1 MSRFLRKKILA
12 LLLLFTCSIGYLL
25 AQTISGKITDSKKET
40 LVGVAITIEGT
51 SKGVASDIDGNYK
64 ITELEAKKYVIII
77 SGLGFAKQKKT
88 VDLSIQKDQV
98 IDVELTDDALQL
110 DQLIVVGYGLEQK
123 RDVTGSISTIKA
135 KDINNTVQPS
145 FEQSMQGRAAGVQVT
160 AASGMAGSPV
170 KINIRGSN
178 SISAG
183 SQPLYVIDGIPITTG
198 DLSPGNLGSRTNA
211 LADINPADIESMEIL
226 KDAAAAA
233 IYGSRGANG
242 VVLITTK
249 KGKAGK
255 TKFDVGYS
263 YGVLSPTNV
272 LKYTT
277 AQELLDLRDKAN
289 IEINDS
295 AESKK
300 NQVGWWNNQPFTRA
314 QADSFVAATGGSDWI
329 NETLRRGTLQQAN
342 LSASGGNEKTTFYI
356 GGTYRKEEGFLVG
369 NSFERTNGKIAI
381 ENKAYENLTIGI
393 NSNLSYSI
401 NNRVPTGGDG
411 GFGLAQLKMPFIPIY
426 NKDGSYNDPRGNP
439 LWQLENRKFA
449 ARVFRAISEAHAEWK
464 ITKGLTF
471 RSSFGTD
478 FLNQN
483 EEEFNFRNVQSLD
496 TSEVSNAWDR
506 RTTVLNWSNS
516 NYFNYNFKLKEK
528 HDFTILLGNE
538 TQRSNRNGVGLYGE
552 KFPNDYFTQ
561 PGDAAIKR
569 GYSYT
574 TGWSF
579 ASFFGRINYK
589 LKDKYLLSSSMR
601 YDGSSRFGDNNKWG
615 AFPGVS
621 AAWILSEEEFIK
633 KIKAI
638 SFLKL
643 RASYGQTGNA
653 NIGDFASLGYYSSS
667 VGYNGNSAIVPN
679 TLSNNNLRWE
689 KSNQV
694 DVNLDIAFLKNRFA
708 AGINYYYKTSNDLLL
723 NISIPTSSGYAQILQ
738 NKGKLEN
745 KGLEI
750 TLNTKNIEGKFTW
763 YTDFNIA
770 FNRNKVLDVD
780 GLKPDAFDDKDLGNR
795 GGEGRVVEGF
805 PVGQFYVVEWAGVQ
819 QQEGTI
825 QLWNSDGSAKLDANG
840 QPIYV
845 NVPAGTELFK
855 DKNGNVMTYANPT
868 GGEFYGDNR
877 KAMGSPM
884 PTFIGGITNTFAYKG
899 FELSFMFNFVYGNHI
914 YDDAAK
920 TQIGSFNNINQRPD
934 ILNAYTDVNNGTVV
948 IYAPSNE
955 VPALYNNAGGT
966 DPKADYV
973 AINSSRWL
981 YDASYMRLRSLTFS
995 YSFKEEWC
1003 KKVKLSNVKIFING
1017 GNLLTFTKFPGMDPE
1032 VLRNIDPD
1040 SERGNIAFGG
1050 PYLGTPQAKTIT
1062 AGINIKF

>member
-1 MSRFLRKKILA
+1 M
-12 LLLLFTCSIGYLL
+12 LLVCLGSMHLL
-25 AQTISGKITDSKKET
+25 AQSISGKVTDSKKEP
-40 LVGVAITIEGT
+40 LIGAAISIEGT
-51 SKGVASDIDGNYK
+51 SKGVATDLDGNYR
-64 ITELEAKKYVIII
+64 ITGLESKNYVVII
-77 SGLGFAKQKKT
+77 SALGYTKQKKN
-88 VDLSIQKDQV
+88 VDLTSGSDKILD
-98 IDVELTDDALQL
+98 IELLDDALQL
-110 DQLIVVGYGLEQK
+110 DQVVVVGYGLEQK

-145 FEQSMQGRAAGVQVT
+145 FEQAMQGRAAGVQVT

-198 DLSPGNLGSRTNA
+198 DFSPGNLGSRTNA

-255 TKFDVGYS
+255 TKFDAGYA

-272 LKYTT
+272 LRYTT
-277 AQELLDLRDKAN
+277 ATELLSLRDKAS
-289 IEINDS
+289 IELNDS

-300 NQVGWWNNQPFTRA
+300 AQIGWWNNKPFTRA

-329 NETLRRGTLQQAN
+329 NATLRTGRLQQAN

-356 GGTYRKEEGFLVG
+356 GGTYRKEDGFLVG

-381 ENKAYENLTIGI
+381 ENKAYENLSIGI

-401 NNRVPTGGDG
+401 NNRVPTGSDG
-411 GFGLAQLKMPFIPIY
+411 GFGLAQLKLPYIPIY
-426 NKDGSYNDPRGNP
+426 NSDGSFNDPRGNP
-439 LWQLENRKFA
+439 LWQLQNRRFA
-449 ARVFRAISEAHAEWK
+449 ARVFRAISEVHAEWR
-464 ITKGLTF
+464 IIKGLNF

-496 TSEVSNAWDR
+496 TAEVSNAWDR
-506 RTTVLNWSNS
+506 RTTVLNWTNT
-516 NYFNYNFKLKEK
+516 NYFNYTLKIKEK
-528 HDFTILLGNE
+528 HDITFLLGNE
-538 TQRSNRNGVGLYGE
+538 VQRSNRNGVGLYGE
-552 KFPNDYFTQ
+552 KFPNDYFTE

-579 ASFFGRINYK
+579 ASFFSRVNYK
-589 LKDKYLLSSSMR
+589 LKDKYLFSASMR
-601 YDGSSRFGDNNKWG
+601 YDGSSRFGANNKWG

-621 AAWILSEEEFIK
+621 AGWILSEEAFIK

-653 NIGDFASLGYYSSS
+653 NIGDFAALGFYSSS
-667 VGYNGNSAIVPN
+667 TGYNGNSAIVPN
-679 TLSNNNLRWE
+679 TLSNDNLSWE

-708 AGINYYYKTSNDLLL
+708 AGFNYYYKTSNDLLL
-723 NISIPTSSGYAQILQ
+723 NISVPTSSGYALILQ
-738 NKGKLEN
+738 NRGRLEN
-745 KGLEI
+745 KGFEI
-750 TLNTKNIEGKFTW
+750 TLNTKNVEGKFTW

-795 GGEGRVVEGF
+795 GGEGRVIEGY

-819 QQEGTI
+819 QQEGSI
-825 QLWNSDGSAKLDANG
+825 QLWNSDGSPKLDASG
-840 QPIYV
+840 QPVFV

-855 DKNGNVMTYANPT
+855 DRNGNIMTFANPT

-877 KAMGSPM
+877 RAIGNPLPK
-884 PTFIGGITNTFAYKG
+884 FIGGITNTFSYGG
-899 FELSFMFNFVYGNHI
+899 FELSVLFNFVYGNQI

-920 TQIGSFNNINQRPD
+920 TQIGGFNNINQRPD
-934 ILNAYTDVNNGTVV
+934 ILNAYTQGN
-948 IYAPSNE
+948 PSTE
-955 VPALYNNAGGT
+955 VPSLYNNSGST
-966 DPKADYV
+966 NPSSDYV

-981 YDASYMRLRSLTFS
+981 YDASYIRLRSLTFS
-995 YSFKEEWC
+995 YSFKEEFC
-1003 KKVKLSNVKIFING
+1003 QKIKLSNLKLFING
-1017 GNLLTFTKFPGMDPE
+1017 GNLLTYTKFPGMDPE

>member
-1 MSRFLRKKILA
+1 MNHFLRKKIVA
-12 LLLLFTCSIGYLL
+12 SLLLFGCSISFLM
-25 AQTISGKITDSKKET
+25 AQTISGKITDSKKEP
-40 LVGVAITIEGT
+40 VIGAAITIEGT
-51 SKGVASDIDGNYK
+51 TKGVASDLDGNYK
-64 ITELEAKKYVIII
+64 ITDLEAKKYVIVI

-88 VDLSIQKDQV
+88 VDLTSQKDAV
-98 IDVELTDDALQL
+98 LDVELADDALQL
-110 DQLIVVGYGLEQK
+110 DQVVVVGYGLEQK

-198 DLSPGNLGSRTNA
+198 DFSPGNLGSRTNA

-272 LKYTT
+272 LKYTS
-277 AQELLDLRDKAN
+277 AQELLDLRDKASL
-289 IEINDS
+289 ELYDS
-295 AESKK
+295 IESKK
-300 NQVGWWNNQPFTRA
+300 ATVGYWNNQPFSRA

-329 NETLRRGTLQQAN
+329 NKTLRRGTLQQAN

-381 ENKAYENLTIGI
+381 ENKAYDNLTIGI

-411 GFGLAQLKMPFIPIY
+411 GFGLAQLKMPYLPIY
-426 NKDGSYNDPRGNP
+426 NKDGSYNDPKGNP

-449 ARVFRAISEAHAEWK
+449 ARVFRAISEAHAEWR
-464 ITKGLTF
+464 IVQGLTF

-478 FLNQN
+478 FLTQN

-496 TSEVSNAWDR
+496 TSEVSSAWDR
-506 RTTVLNWSNS
+506 RTSVLNWTNS
-516 NYFNYNFKLKEK
+516 NYFNYNFKVKEI

-538 TQRSNRNGVGLYGE
+538 TQRSKRNGVGLYGE

-561 PGDAAIKR
+561 PGDASIKR

-579 ASFFGRINYK
+579 ASFFSRVNYK
-589 LKDKYLLSSSMR
+589 LKDKYLLSASMR

-621 AAWILSEEEFIK
+621 AGWILSEEEFIK
-633 KIKAI
+633 NIKAI

-679 TLSNNNLRWE
+679 TLSNKDLRWE

-708 AGINYYYKTSNDLLL
+708 AGFNYYYKTSNDLLL
-723 NISIPTSSGYAQILQ
+723 NISIPTSSGYSQILQ

-750 TLNTKNIEGKFTW
+750 TLNTKNIEGKFSW

-795 GGEGRVVEGF
+795 GGEGRVVEGY

-819 QQEGTI
+819 QQEGSI

-840 QPIYV
+840 QPVYV

-855 DKNGNVMTYANPT
+855 DKNGNIMTYANPT

-884 PTFIGGITNTFAYKG
+884 PKFIGGITNTFTYQG
-899 FELSFMFNFVYGNHI
+899 FELSFMFNFVYGNSI

-920 TQIGSFNNINQRPD
+920 SQIGSFTNINQRPA
-934 ILNAYTDVNNGTVV
+934 ILNAYTEG
-948 IYAPSNE
+948 APSNE
-955 VPALYNNAGGT
+955 IPALYNNSGST
-966 DPKADYV
+966 NPKSDYV

-1003 KKVKLSNVKIFING
+1003 NKVKLSNVKLFING

>member
-1 MSRFLRKKILA
+1 M
-12 LLLLFTCSIGYLL
+12 LLVCLGSMHLL
-25 AQTISGKITDSKKET
+25 AQSISGKVTDSKKEPII
-40 LVGVAITIEGT
+40 GAAISIEGT
-51 SKGVASDIDGNYK
+51 SKGVATDLDGNYR
-64 ITELEAKKYVIII
+64 ITGLESKNYVLII
-77 SGLGFAKQKKT
+77 SALGYTKQKKNI
-88 VDLSIQKDQV
+88 DLTAGNDKTLDI
-98 IDVELTDDALQL
+98 ELLDDALQL
-110 DQLIVVGYGLEQK
+110 DQLVVVGYGLEQK

-145 FEQSMQGRAAGVQVT
+145 FEQAMQGRAAGVQVT

-198 DLSPGNLGSRTNA
+198 DFSPGNLGSRTNA

-255 TKFDVGYS
+255 TKFDAGYS

-272 LKYTT
+272 LRYTT
-277 AQELLDLRDKAN
+277 ATELLSLRDKASL
-289 IEINDS
+289 ELNDS

-300 NQVGWWNNQPFTRA
+300 AQIGWWNNKPFTRA

-329 NETLRRGTLQQAN
+329 NATLRTGRLQQAN

-356 GGTYRKEEGFLVG
+356 GGTYRKEDGFLVG

-401 NNRVPTGGDG
+401 NNRVPTGSDG
-411 GFGLAQLKMPFIPIY
+411 GFGLAQLKLPYIPIY
-426 NKDGSYNDPRGNP
+426 NSDGSFNDPRGNP
-439 LWQLENRKFA
+439 LWQLENRRFA
-449 ARVFRAISEAHAEWK
+449 ARVFRAISEVHAEWR
-464 ITKGLTF
+464 IIKGLNF

-483 EEEFNFRNVQSLD
+483 EEEFNFRNAQSLD
-496 TSEVSNAWDR
+496 TAEVSNAWDR
-506 RTTVLNWSNS
+506 RTTVLNWTNT
-516 NYFNYNFKLKEK
+516 NYFNYTLKIKEK
-528 HDFTILLGNE
+528 HDITFLLGNE
-538 TQRSNRNGVGLYGE
+538 LQKSNRNGVGLYGE
-552 KFPNDYFTQ
+552 KFPNDYFTE

-579 ASFFGRINYK
+579 ASFFSRVNYK
-589 LKDKYLLSSSMR
+589 LKDKYLFSASMR
-601 YDGSSRFGDNNKWG
+601 YDGSSRFGANNKWG

-621 AAWILSEEEFIK
+621 AGWILSEEAFIK

-653 NIGDFASLGYYSSS
+653 SIGDFAALGFYSSS
-667 VGYNGNSAIVPN
+667 TGYNGNSAIVPN
-679 TLSNNNLRWE
+679 TLSNNNLSWE

-708 AGINYYYKTSNDLLL
+708 AGFNYYYKTSNDLLL
-723 NISIPTSSGYAQILQ
+723 NISVPTSSGYALILQ
-738 NKGKLEN
+738 NRGRLEN
-745 KGLEI
+745 KGFEI
-750 TLNTKNIEGKFTW
+750 TLNTKNVEGKFTW

-795 GGEGRVVEGF
+795 GGEGRVIEGY

-819 QQEGTI
+819 QQEGSI
-825 QLWNSDGSAKLDANG
+825 KLWNSDGSPKLDASG
-840 QPIYV
+840 QPVFV

-855 DKNGNVMTYANPT
+855 DRNGNIMTFANPT

-877 KAMGSPM
+877 RAMGNPL
-884 PTFIGGITNTFAYKG
+884 PKFIGGITNTFSYGG
-899 FELSFMFNFVYGNHI
+899 FELSVLFNFVYGNQI

-920 TQIGSFNNINQRPD
+920 TQIGGFNNINQRPD
-934 ILNAYTDVNNGTVV
+934 ILNAYTQGN
-948 IYAPSNE
+948 PSME
-955 VPALYNNAGGT
+955 VPSLYNNSGSSNPAS
-966 DPKADYV
+966 DYV

-981 YDASYMRLRSLTFS
+981 YDASYIRLRSLTFS
-995 YSFKEEWC
+995 YSFKEEFC
-1003 KKVKLSNVKIFING
+1003 QKIRLSNLKLFING
-1017 GNLLTFTKFPGMDPE
+1017 GNLLTYTKFPGMDPE

>member
-1 MSRFLRKKILA
+1 MNQFLRKKIVA
-12 LLLLFTCSIGYLL
+12 SLLLFTGSISYLM
-25 AQTISGKITDSKKET
+25 AQSISGKITDSKKET
-40 LVGVAITIEGT
+40 IVGAAITIEGT
-51 SKGVASDIDGNYK
+51 SKGVASDLDGNYK
-64 ITELEAKKYVIII
+64 ITDLEAKKYVVII

-88 VDLSIQKDQV
+88 VDLTTQKDQV
-98 IDVELTDDALQL
+98 LDVELADDALQL
-110 DQLIVVGYGLEQK
+110 DQVVVVGYGLEQK
-123 RDVTGSISTIKA
+123 RDVTGSIGTIKA

-198 DLSPGNLGSRTNA
+198 DFSPGNLGSRTNA

-300 NQVGWWNNQPFTRA
+300 NQVGWWNNKPFTRA
-314 QADSFVAATGGSDWI
+314 QADSFVAASGGSDWI

-342 LSASGGNEKTTFYI
+342 LSASGGNEKTTFYT

-439 LWQLENRKFA
+439 LWQLENRKFS

-483 EEEFNFRNVQSLD
+483 EEEFNFRNVQSID
-496 TSEVSNAWDR
+496 TSEVSSAWDR
-506 RTTVLNWSNS
+506 RTSVLNWTNS
-516 NYFNYNFKLKEK
+516 NYFNYNFKLKEI
-528 HDFTILLGNE
+528 HDFTLLLGNE
-538 TQRSNRNGVGLYGE
+538 TQRSKRSGVGLYGE

-579 ASFFGRINYK
+579 ASFFGRVNYK
-589 LKDKYLLSSSMR
+589 LKEKYLLSASMR

-621 AAWILSEEEFIK
+621 AGWILSEEEFIK
-633 KIKAI
+633 KIKVI

-667 VGYNGNSAIVPN
+667 IGYNGNSAIVPN

-694 DVNLDIAFLKNRFA
+694 DVNLDIAFFKNRFA
-708 AGINYYYKTSNDLLL
+708 AGVNYYYKTSNDLLL
-723 NISIPTSSGYAQILQ
+723 NISVPTSSGYSNILQ

-750 TLNTKNIEGKFTW
+750 SLNTKNIEGKFTW

-770 FNRNKVLDVD
+770 FNKNKVIDVE
-780 GLKPDAFDDKDLGNR
+780 GLQPDAFDADG
-795 GGEGRVVEGF
+795 GGEGRVVEGY

-819 QQEGTI
+819 QQEGSI
-825 QLWNSDGSAKLDANG
+825 QLWNSDGSAKTDANG
-840 QPIYV
+840 QPIYI

-855 DKNGNVMTYANPT
+855 DKNGNIMTYANPT

-877 KAMGSPM
+877 KPMGNPM
-884 PTFIGGITNTFAYKG
+884 PKFIGGITNTFTYKG
-899 FELSFMFNFVYGNHI
+899 FELSFMFNFVYGNSI

-934 ILNAYTDVNNGTVV
+934 ILDAYTQG
-948 IYAPSNE
+948 APSTE
-955 VPALYNNAGGT
+955 IPALYNNSGSAN
-966 DPKADYV
+966 PKSDYV
-973 AINSSRWL
+973 AINSTRWL

-1003 KKVKLSNVKIFING
+1003 NKVKLSNLKVFING

-1040 SERGNIAFGG
+1040 SEKGNIAFGG

>member
-1 MSRFLRKKILA
+1 MNHFLGNKVSLTVMLA
-12 LLLLFTCSIGYLL
+12 CLSITAAL
-25 AQTISGKITDSKKET
+25 AQSISGKISDSKKEP
-40 LVGVAITIEGT
+40 VIGAAITVEGST
-51 SKGVASDIDGNYK
+51 IGVASDLDGNYK
-64 ITELEAKKYVIII
+64 IAGLEAKNYVLVI
-77 SGLGFAKQKKT
+77 SGLGYAKQKKT
-88 VDLSIQKDQV
+88 VDLSTQKDQI
-98 IDVELTDDALQL
+98 IDIELAEDALQL
-110 DQLIVVGYGLEQK
+110 DQVVVVGYGLEQK

-145 FEQSMQGRAAGVQVT
+145 FEQAMQGRAAGVQVT

-198 DLSPGNLGSRTNA
+198 DFSPGNLGSRTSA

-272 LKYTT
+272 LKYTS
-277 AQELLDLRDKAN
+277 AQELLDLRDKASL
-289 IEINDS
+289 EINDS

-300 NQVGWWNNQPFTRA
+300 ATIGWWNNQPFTRA

-329 NETLRRGTLQQAN
+329 EKTLRRGTLQQAN
-342 LSASGGNEKTTFYI
+342 ISASGGNDKTTFYL
-356 GGTYRKEEGFLVG
+356 GGTYRNEQGFLVG
-369 NSFERTNGKIAI
+369 NSFERTNAKIAL
-381 ENKAYENLTIGI
+381 ENKAYENLSIGI

-411 GFGLAQLKMPFIPIY
+411 GFGLAQLKMPYIPIY
-426 NKDGSYNDPRGNP
+426 NKDGSFNDPRANP

-449 ARVFRAISEAHAEWK
+449 ARVFRAITEAHAEWR
-464 ITKGLTF
+464 IINGLTF
-471 RSSFGTD
+471 KSSFGTD

-496 TSEVSNAWDR
+496 TSEVSSAWDR
-506 RTTVLNWSNS
+506 RTSVLNWTNT
-516 NYFNYNFKLKEK
+516 NYFNYNLKIK
-528 HDFTILLGNE
+528 DNHDITFLLGNE
-538 TQRSNRNGVGLYGE
+538 MQRSNRNGVGLYGE

-561 PGDAAIKR
+561 PGDAAVKR

-579 ASFFGRINYK
+579 ASFFSRVNYK
-589 LKDKYLLSSSMR
+589 LKDKYLLSASMR
-601 YDGSSRFGDNNKWG
+601 YDGSSRFGANNKWG

-621 AAWILSEEEFIK
+621 AGWILSEEEFIK
-633 KIKAI
+633 KIKII

-667 VGYNGNSAIVPN
+667 TGYNGNSAIVPN
-679 TLSNNNLRWE
+679 TLSNNDLRWE

-708 AGINYYYKTSNDLLL
+708 AGFNYYYKTSNDLLL
-723 NISIPTSSGYAQILQ
+723 NISIPTSSGYSQILQ

-825 QLWNSDGSAKLDANG
+825 QLWNIDGSPKLDANN
-840 QPIYV
+840 QPIFV

-855 DKNGNVMTYANPT
+855 DKNGNLMTYANPT
-868 GGEFYGDNR
+868 GGEFYGENR
-877 KAMGSPM
+877 KPKGNPM
-884 PTFIGGITNTFAYKG
+884 PKFIGGITNTFGYKG
-899 FELSFMFNFVYGNHI
+899 FELSLMFNFVYGNHI

-920 TQIGSFNNINQRPD
+920 TQIGSFNAINQRPD
-934 ILNAYTDVNNGTVV
+934 ILEAYTEGK
-948 IYAPSNE
+948 PSNE
-955 VPALYNNAGGT
+955 VPALYNNSGST
-966 DPKADYV
+966 NPKSDYV

-981 YDASYMRLRSLTFS
+981 YDASYLRLRSLTFS
-995 YSFKEEWC
+995 YSFSETFCNKI
-1003 KKVKLSNVKIFING
+1003 KLSNLKLFING

>member
-40 LVGVAITIEGT
+40 IVGAAITIEGST
-51 SKGVASDIDGNYK
+51 KGVASDLDGNYK
-64 ITELEAKKYVIII
+64 ITDLEAKKYVVII

-88 VDLSIQKDQV
+88 VDLTIQKDQV
-98 IDVELTDDALQL
+98 LDVELADDALQL
-110 DQLIVVGYGLEQK
+110 DQVVVVGYGLEQK

-145 FEQSMQGRAAGVQVT
+145 FEQAMQGRAAGVQVT

-198 DLSPGNLGSRTNA
+198 DFSPGNLGSRTNA

-369 NSFERTNGKIAI
+369 NSFERSNGKIAI
-381 ENKAYENLTIGI
+381 ENKAYDNLTIGI

-439 LWQLENRKFA
+439 LWQLENRKFE

-920 TQIGSFNNINQRPD
+920 SQIGSYLNINQRPD
-934 ILNAYTDVNNGTVV
+934 VLDAYTQG
-948 IYAPSNE
+948 APSTE
-955 VPALYNNAGGT
+955 IPSLYNNSGST
-966 DPKADYV
+966 NPKSDYV
-973 AINSSRWL
+973 SINSSRWL

>member
-1 MSRFLRKKILA
+1 MNSILRKKVISS
-12 LLLLFTCSIGYLL
+12 LLLFASSIGVIV
-25 AQTISGKITDSKKET
+25 AQTISGKITDNKKEP
-40 LVGVAITIEGT
+40 VIGAAITIEGT
-51 SKGVASDIDGNYK
+51 TKGVASDIDGNYK
-64 ITELEAKKYVIII
+64 LTDLEPKKYVIVYTA
-77 SGLGFAKQKKT
+77 LGFAKQKKT
-88 VDLSIQKDQV
+88 VDLSAQKDANV
-98 IDVELTDDALQL
+98 DVEMGEDALQL
-110 DQLIVVGYGLEQK
+110 DQVVVVGYGLEQK

-145 FEQSMQGRAAGVQVT
+145 FEQAMQGRAAGVQVT

-198 DLSPGNLGSRTNA
+198 DFSPGNLGSRTNA

-249 KGKAGK
+249 KGKSGK
-255 TKFDVGYS
+255 TKFDAGYS

-277 AQELLDLRDKAN
+277 GQELLDLRDKAS
-289 IEINDS
+289 IELKGRP
-295 AESKK
+295 ESKDSTI
-300 NQVGWWNNQPFTRA
+300 VGFWNNEPFTRA

-342 LSASGGNEKTTFYI
+342 LSASGGNEKTTFYL

-369 NSFERTNGKIAI
+369 NSFERSNAKIAI

-411 GFGLAQLKMPFIPIY
+411 GFGLAQLKLPYIPIY
-426 NKDGSYNDPRGNP
+426 NKDGSFNDPRGNP
-439 LWQLENRKFA
+439 LWQLENRKFD

-464 ITKGLTF
+464 IMKGLTL

-483 EEEFNFRNVQSLD
+483 ESEFNFRNTQSLD
-496 TSEVSNAWDR
+496 TSEVSSAWDR
-506 RTTVLNWSNS
+506 RTTVLNWTNS
-516 NYFNYNFKLKEK
+516 NYFNYNLKVKEI
-528 HDFTILLGNE
+528 HDFTFLLGNE
-538 TQRSNRNGVGLYGE
+538 VQRSNRNGVGLYGE

-561 PGDAAIKR
+561 PGDASIKR

-579 ASFFGRINYK
+579 ASFFSRVNYK
-589 LKDKYLLSSSMR
+589 LKDKYLLSASMR
-601 YDGSSRFGDNNKWG
+601 YDGSSRFGSNNKWG
-615 AFPGVS
+615 AFPGASVG
-621 AAWILSEEEFIK
+621 WILSEEEFIK
-633 KIKAI
+633 KIKVI

-653 NIGDFASLGYYSSS
+653 NIGDFAALGFYSSS
-667 VGYNGNSAIVPN
+667 VGYNGNSAIVPS

-694 DVNLDIAFLKNRFA
+694 DVNLDIAFFKNRFA
-708 AGINYYYKTSNDLLL
+708 AGINYYYKTSDDLLL
-723 NISIPTSSGYAQILQ
+723 NISVPTSSGYSQILQ

-770 FNRNKVLDVD
+770 FNQNKVLDVE

-819 QQEGTI
+819 QNEGTLP
-825 QLWNSDGSAKLDANG
+825 LWNSDGSPKLDANG
-840 QPIYV
+840 QQISV

-855 DKNGNVMTYANPT
+855 DKNGNLMTYANPT

-877 KAMGSPM
+877 KPMGNPM
-884 PTFIGGITNTFAYKG
+884 PKFIGGITNTFTYKG
-899 FELSFMFNFVYGNHI
+899 FELSFMFNFVYGNSI

-920 TQIGSFNNINQRPD
+920 SQIGSFQNINQRPD
-934 ILNAYTDVNNGTVV
+934 ILNAYTQG
-948 IYAPSNE
+948 APSNE
-955 VPALYNNAGGT
+955 VPALYNNSGSANLSS
-966 DPKADYV
+966 DYV

-1003 KKVKLSNVKIFING
+1003 NKIKLSNMKVFING

>member
-1 MSRFLRKKILA
+1 MH
-12 LLLLFTCSIGYLL
+12 LL
-25 AQTISGKITDSKKET
+25 AQSISGKVTDSKKEP
-40 LVGVAITIEGT
+40 VIGAAISIEGT
-51 SKGVASDIDGNYK
+51 SKGVATDLDGNYR
-64 ITELEAKKYVIII
+64 ITGLESKNYVLII
-77 SGLGFAKQKKT
+77 SALGYTKQKKNI
-88 VDLSIQKDQV
+88 DLTAGNDKTLDI
-98 IDVELTDDALQL
+98 ELLDDALQL
-110 DQLIVVGYGLEQK
+110 DQLVVVGYGLEQK

-145 FEQSMQGRAAGVQVT
+145 FEQAMQGRAAGVQVT

-198 DLSPGNLGSRTNA
+198 DFSPGNLGSRTNA

-255 TKFDVGYS
+255 TKFDAGYS

-272 LKYTT
+272 LRYTT
-277 AQELLDLRDKAN
+277 ATELLSLRDKASL
-289 IEINDS
+289 ELNDS

-300 NQVGWWNNQPFTRA
+300 AQIGWWNNKPFTRA

-329 NETLRRGTLQQAN
+329 NATLRTGRLQQAN

-356 GGTYRKEEGFLVG
+356 GGTYRKEDGFLVG

-401 NNRVPTGGDG
+401 NNRVPTGSDG
-411 GFGLAQLKMPFIPIY
+411 GFGLAQLKLPYIPIY
-426 NKDGSYNDPRGNP
+426 NSDGSFNDPRGNP
-439 LWQLENRKFA
+439 LWQLENRRFA
-449 ARVFRAISEAHAEWK
+449 ARVFRAISEVHAEWR
-464 ITKGLTF
+464 IIKGLNF

-483 EEEFNFRNVQSLD
+483 EEEFNFRNAQSLD
-496 TSEVSNAWDR
+496 TAEVSNAWDR
-506 RTTVLNWSNS
+506 RTTVLNWTNT
-516 NYFNYNFKLKEK
+516 NYFNYTLKIKEK
-528 HDFTILLGNE
+528 HDITFLLGNE
-538 TQRSNRNGVGLYGE
+538 LQKSNRNGVGLYGE
-552 KFPNDYFTQ
+552 KFPNDYFTE

-579 ASFFGRINYK
+579 ASFFSRVNYK
-589 LKDKYLLSSSMR
+589 LKDKYLFSASMR
-601 YDGSSRFGDNNKWG
+601 YDGSSRFGANNKWG

-621 AAWILSEEEFIK
+621 AGWILSEEAFIK

-653 NIGDFASLGYYSSS
+653 SIGDFAALGFYSSS
-667 VGYNGNSAIVPN
+667 TGYNGNSAIVPN
-679 TLSNNNLRWE
+679 TLSNNNLSWE

-708 AGINYYYKTSNDLLL
+708 AGFNYYYKTSNDLLL
-723 NISIPTSSGYAQILQ
+723 NISVPTSSGYALILQ
-738 NKGKLEN
+738 NRGRLEN
-745 KGLEI
+745 KGFEI
-750 TLNTKNIEGKFTW
+750 TLNTKNVEGKFTW

-795 GGEGRVVEGF
+795 GGEGRVIEGY

-819 QQEGTI
+819 QQEGSI
-825 QLWNSDGSAKLDANG
+825 KLWNSDGSPKLDASG
-840 QPIYV
+840 QPIFV

-855 DKNGNVMTYANPT
+855 DRNGNIMTFANPT

-877 KAMGSPM
+877 RVMGNPL
-884 PTFIGGITNTFAYKG
+884 PKFIGGITNTFSYGG
-899 FELSFMFNFVYGNHI
+899 FELSVLFNFVYGNQI

-920 TQIGSFNNINQRPD
+920 TQIGGFNNINQRPD
-934 ILNAYTDVNNGTVV
+934 ILNAYTQGS
-948 IYAPSNE
+948 PSME
-955 VPALYNNAGGT
+955 VPSLYNNSGSSNPAS
-966 DPKADYV
+966 DYV

-981 YDASYMRLRSLTFS
+981 YDASYIRLRSLTFS
-995 YSFKEEWC
+995 YSFKEEFC
-1003 KKVKLSNVKIFING
+1003 QKIRLSNLKLFING
-1017 GNLLTFTKFPGMDPE
+1017 GNLLTYTKFPGMDPE

>member
-1 MSRFLRKKILA
+1 M
-12 LLLLFTCSIGYLL
+12 LLVCLGSMHLL
-25 AQTISGKITDSKKET
+25 AQSISGKVTDSKKEP
-40 LVGVAITIEGT
+40 LIGAAISIEGT
-51 SKGVASDIDGNYK
+51 SKGVATDLDGNYR
-64 ITELEAKKYVIII
+64 ITGLESKNYVVII
-77 SGLGFAKQKKT
+77 SALGYTKQKKN
-88 VDLSIQKDQV
+88 VDLTSGSDKILD
-98 IDVELTDDALQL
+98 IELLDDALQL
-110 DQLIVVGYGLEQK
+110 DQVVVVGYGLEQK

-145 FEQSMQGRAAGVQVT
+145 FEQAMQGRAAGVQVT

-198 DLSPGNLGSRTNA
+198 DFSPGNLGSRTNA

-255 TKFDVGYS
+255 TKFDAGYA

-272 LKYTT
+272 LRYTT
-277 AQELLDLRDKAN
+277 ATELLSLRDQAS
-289 IEINDS
+289 IELNDS

-300 NQVGWWNNQPFTRA
+300 AQIGWWNNKPFTRA

-329 NETLRRGTLQQAN
+329 NATLRTGRLQQAN

-356 GGTYRKEEGFLVG
+356 GGTYRKEDGFLVG

-381 ENKAYENLTIGI
+381 ENKAYENLSIGI

-401 NNRVPTGGDG
+401 NNRVPTGSDG
-411 GFGLAQLKMPFIPIY
+411 GFGLAQLKLPYIPIY
-426 NKDGSYNDPRGNP
+426 NSDGSFNDPRGNP
-439 LWQLENRKFA
+439 LWQLQNRRFA
-449 ARVFRAISEAHAEWK
+449 ARVFRAISEVHAEWR
-464 ITKGLTF
+464 IIKGLNF

-496 TSEVSNAWDR
+496 TAEVSNAWDR
-506 RTTVLNWSNS
+506 RTTVLNWTNT
-516 NYFNYNFKLKEK
+516 NYFNYTLKIKEK
-528 HDFTILLGNE
+528 HDITFLLGNE
-538 TQRSNRNGVGLYGE
+538 VQRSNRNGVGLYGE
-552 KFPNDYFTQ
+552 KFPNDYFTE

-579 ASFFGRINYK
+579 ASFFSRVNYK
-589 LKDKYLLSSSMR
+589 LKDKYLFSASMR
-601 YDGSSRFGDNNKWG
+601 YDGSSRFGANNKWG

-621 AAWILSEEEFIK
+621 AGWILSEEAFIK

-653 NIGDFASLGYYSSS
+653 SIGDFAALGFYSSS
-667 VGYNGNSAIVPN
+667 TGYNGNSAIVPN
-679 TLSNNNLRWE
+679 TLSNNNLSWE

-708 AGINYYYKTSNDLLL
+708 AGFNYYYKTSNDLLL
-723 NISIPTSSGYAQILQ
+723 NISVPTSSGYALILQ
-738 NKGKLEN
+738 NRGRLEN
-745 KGLEI
+745 KGFEI
-750 TLNTKNIEGKFTW
+750 TLNTKNVEGKFTW

-795 GGEGRVVEGF
+795 GGEGRVIEGY

-819 QQEGTI
+819 QQEGSI
-825 QLWNSDGSAKLDANG
+825 QLWNSDGSPKLDASG
-840 QPIYV
+840 QPVFI

-855 DKNGNVMTYANPT
+855 DRNGNVMTFANPT

-877 KAMGSPM
+877 RAMGNPL
-884 PTFIGGITNTFAYKG
+884 PKFIGGITNTFSYGG
-899 FELSFMFNFVYGNHI
+899 FELSVLFNFVYGNQI

-920 TQIGSFNNINQRPD
+920 TQIGGFNNINQRPD
-934 ILNAYTDVNNGTVV
+934 ILNAYTQGN
-948 IYAPSNE
+948 PSTE
-955 VPALYNNAGGT
+955 VPSLYNNSGSTNPAS
-966 DPKADYV
+966 DYV

-981 YDASYMRLRSLTFS
+981 YDASYIRLRSLTFS
-995 YSFKEEWC
+995 YSFKEEFC
-1003 KKVKLSNVKIFING
+1003 QKIKLSNLKLFING
-1017 GNLLTFTKFPGMDPE
+1017 GNLLTYTKFPGMDPE

>member
-1 MSRFLRKKILA
+1 MNQFLRKKVLA
-12 LLLLFTCSIGYLL
+12 SLLLFTCSLSYLM
-25 AQTISGKITDSKKET
+25 AQTISGKVTDSKKEP
-40 LVGVAITIEGT
+40 VIGAAITIEGT
-51 SKGVASDIDGNYK
+51 TKGVASDLDGNYK
-64 ITELEAKKYVIII
+64 ITDLEAKKYVVII

-88 VDLSIQKDQV
+88 VDLTTQKDQV
-98 IDVELTDDALQL
+98 LDVELADDALQL
-110 DQLIVVGYGLEQK
+110 DQVVVVGYGLEQK

-170 KINIRGSN
+170 KVNIRGSN

-198 DLSPGNLGSRTNA
+198 DFSPGNLGSRTNA

-255 TKFDVGYS
+255 TKFDAGYS

-277 AQELLDLRDKAN
+277 AQELLDLRDKASL
-289 IEINDS
+289 ELYDS
-295 AESKK
+295 IESKK
-300 NQVGWWNNQPFTRA
+300 ATVGFWNNQPFSRA
-314 QADSFVAATGGSDWI
+314 QADSFVAETGGSDWI
-329 NETLRRGTLQQAN
+329 EKTLRRGTLQQAN
-342 LSASGGNEKTTFYI
+342 LSASGGNEKTTFYM

-369 NSFERTNGKIAI
+369 NSFERSNAKIAV
-381 ENKAYENLTIGI
+381 ENKAYENLTIGF

-411 GFGLAQLKMPFIPIY
+411 GFGLAQLKMPYIPIY
-426 NKDGSYNDPRGNP
+426 NKDGSYNDPKGNP
-439 LWQLENRKFA
+439 LWQLDNRKFA

-496 TSEVSNAWDR
+496 TSEVSSAWDR
-506 RTTVLNWSNS
+506 RTSVLNWTNS
-516 NYFNYNFKLKEK
+516 NYFNYNFKLNEI
-528 HDFTILLGNE
+528 HDFTLLLGNE
-538 TQRSNRNGVGLYGE
+538 TQRSKRNGVGLYGE

-561 PGDAAIKR
+561 PGDASINR

-579 ASFFGRINYK
+579 ASFFGRVNYK
-589 LKDKYLLSSSMR
+589 LKDKYLLSASMR

-621 AAWILSEEEFIK
+621 AGWILSEEEFIK
-633 KIKAI
+633 NIKAI

-679 TLSNNNLRWE
+679 TLSNKDLRWE

-694 DVNLDIAFLKNRFA
+694 DVNMDIAFFKNRFA
-708 AGINYYYKTSNDLLL
+708 AGFNYYYKTSNDLLL
-723 NISIPTSSGYAQILQ
+723 NISIPTSSGYSQILQ

-750 TLNTKNIEGKFTW
+750 SLNTKNVEGKFTW

-770 FNRNKVLDVD
+770 FNRNKVLNVE

-795 GGEGRVVEGF
+795 GGEGRVIEGY

-840 QPIYV
+840 QPIFV

-855 DKNGNVMTYANPT
+855 DKNGNLMTYANPT

-877 KAMGSPM
+877 KAMGNPM
-884 PTFIGGITNTFAYKG
+884 PKFIGGITNTFTYKG
-899 FELSFMFNFVYGNHI
+899 FELSFMFNFVYGNSI

-920 TQIGSFNNINQRPD
+920 SQIGSFNNINQRPA
-934 ILNAYTDVNNGTVV
+934 ILDAYTQG
-948 IYAPSNE
+948 APSNE
-955 VPALYNNAGGT
+955 VPALYNNSGST
-966 DPKADYV
+966 NPSSDYV

-1003 KKVKLSNVKIFING
+1003 NKIHLSNLKLFING

>member
-1 MSRFLRKKILA
+1 MH
-12 LLLLFTCSIGYLL
+12 LL
-25 AQTISGKITDSKKET
+25 AQSISGKVTDSKKEPII
-40 LVGVAITIEGT
+40 GAAISIEGT
-51 SKGVASDIDGNYK
+51 SKGVATDLDGNYR
-64 ITELEAKKYVIII
+64 ITGLESKNYVLII
-77 SGLGFAKQKKT
+77 SALGYTKQKKNI
-88 VDLSIQKDQV
+88 DLTAGNDKTLDI
-98 IDVELTDDALQL
+98 ELLDDALQL
-110 DQLIVVGYGLEQK
+110 DQVVVVGYGLEQK

-145 FEQSMQGRAAGVQVT
+145 FEQAMQGRAAGVQVT

-198 DLSPGNLGSRTNA
+198 DFSPGNLGSRTNA

-255 TKFDVGYS
+255 TKFDAGYS

-272 LKYTT
+272 LRYTT
-277 AQELLDLRDKAN
+277 ATELLSLRDKASL
-289 IEINDS
+289 ELNDS

-300 NQVGWWNNQPFTRA
+300 AQIGWWNNKPFTRA

-329 NETLRRGTLQQAN
+329 NATLRTGRLQQAN

-356 GGTYRKEEGFLVG
+356 GGTYRKEDGFLVG

-401 NNRVPTGGDG
+401 NNRVPTGSDG
-411 GFGLAQLKMPFIPIY
+411 GFGLAQLKLPYIPIY
-426 NKDGSYNDPRGNP
+426 NSDGSFNDPRGNP
-439 LWQLENRKFA
+439 LWQLENRRFA
-449 ARVFRAISEAHAEWK
+449 ARVFRAISEVHAEWR
-464 ITKGLTF
+464 IIKGLNF

-483 EEEFNFRNVQSLD
+483 EEEFNFRNAQSLD
-496 TSEVSNAWDR
+496 TAEVSNAWDR
-506 RTTVLNWSNS
+506 RTTVLNWTNT
-516 NYFNYNFKLKEK
+516 NYFNYTLKIKEK
-528 HDFTILLGNE
+528 HDITFLLGNE
-538 TQRSNRNGVGLYGE
+538 LQKSNRNGVGLYGE
-552 KFPNDYFTQ
+552 KFPNDYFTE

-579 ASFFGRINYK
+579 ASFFSRVNYK
-589 LKDKYLLSSSMR
+589 LKDKYLFSASMR
-601 YDGSSRFGDNNKWG
+601 YDGSSRFGANNKWG

-621 AAWILSEEEFIK
+621 AGWILSEEAFIK

-653 NIGDFASLGYYSSS
+653 SIGDFAALGFYSSS
-667 VGYNGNSAIVPN
+667 TGYNGNSAIVPN
-679 TLSNNNLRWE
+679 TLSNNNLSWE

-694 DVNLDIAFLKNRFA
+694 DVNLDIAFFKNRFA
-708 AGINYYYKTSNDLLL
+708 AGFNYYYKTSNDLLL
-723 NISIPTSSGYAQILQ
+723 NISVPTSSGYALILQ
-738 NKGKLEN
+738 NRGRLEN
-745 KGLEI
+745 KGFEI
-750 TLNTKNIEGKFTW
+750 TLNTKNVEGKFTW

-795 GGEGRVVEGF
+795 GGEGRVIEGY

-819 QQEGTI
+819 QQEGSI
-825 QLWNSDGSAKLDANG
+825 KLWNSDGSPKLDANG
-840 QPIYV
+840 QPIFV

-855 DKNGNVMTYANPT
+855 DRNGNIMTFANPT

-877 KAMGSPM
+877 RAMGNPL
-884 PTFIGGITNTFAYKG
+884 PKFIGGITNTFSYGG
-899 FELSFMFNFVYGNHI
+899 FELSVLFNFVYGNQI

-920 TQIGSFNNINQRPD
+920 TQIGGFNNINQRPD
-934 ILNAYTDVNNGTVV
+934 ILNAYTQGN
-948 IYAPSNE
+948 PSME
-955 VPALYNNAGGT
+955 VPSLYNNSGSSNPAS
-966 DPKADYV
+966 DYV

-981 YDASYMRLRSLTFS
+981 YDASYIRLRSLTFS
-995 YSFKEEWC
+995 YSFKEEFC
-1003 KKVKLSNVKIFING
+1003 QKIRLSNLKLFING
-1017 GNLLTFTKFPGMDPE
+1017 GNLLTYTKFPGMDPE

>member
-1 MSRFLRKKILA
+1 M
-12 LLLLFTCSIGYLL
+12 LLVCLGSMHLL
-25 AQTISGKITDSKKET
+25 AQSISGKVTDSKKEPII
-40 LVGVAITIEGT
+40 GAAISIEGT
-51 SKGVASDIDGNYK
+51 SKGVATDLDGNYR
-64 ITELEAKKYVIII
+64 ITGLESKNYVLII
-77 SGLGFAKQKKT
+77 SALGYTKQKKNI
-88 VDLSIQKDQV
+88 DLTAGNDKTLDI
-98 IDVELTDDALQL
+98 ELLDDALQL
-110 DQLIVVGYGLEQK
+110 DQVVVVGYGLEQK

-145 FEQSMQGRAAGVQVT
+145 FEQAMQGRAAGVQVT

-198 DLSPGNLGSRTNA
+198 DFSPGNLGSRTNA

-255 TKFDVGYS
+255 TKFDAGYS

-272 LKYTT
+272 LRYTT
-277 AQELLDLRDKAN
+277 ATELLSLRDKASL
-289 IEINDS
+289 ELNDS

-300 NQVGWWNNQPFTRA
+300 AQIGWWNNKPFTRA

-329 NETLRRGTLQQAN
+329 NATLRTGRLQQAN

-356 GGTYRKEEGFLVG
+356 GGTYRKEDGFLVG

-401 NNRVPTGGDG
+401 NNRVPTGSDG
-411 GFGLAQLKMPFIPIY
+411 GFGLAQLKLPYIPIY
-426 NKDGSYNDPRGNP
+426 NSDGSFNDPRGNP
-439 LWQLENRKFA
+439 LWQLENRRFA
-449 ARVFRAISEAHAEWK
+449 ARVFRAISEVHAEWR
-464 ITKGLTF
+464 IIKGLNF

-483 EEEFNFRNVQSLD
+483 EEEFNFRNAQSLD
-496 TSEVSNAWDR
+496 TAEVSNAWDR
-506 RTTVLNWSNS
+506 RTTVLNWTNT
-516 NYFNYNFKLKEK
+516 NYFNYTLKIKEK
-528 HDFTILLGNE
+528 HDITFLLGNE
-538 TQRSNRNGVGLYGE
+538 LQKSNRNGVGLYGE
-552 KFPNDYFTQ
+552 KFPNDYFTE

-579 ASFFGRINYK
+579 ASFFSRVNYK
-589 LKDKYLLSSSMR
+589 LKDKYLFSASMR
-601 YDGSSRFGDNNKWG
+601 YDGSSRFGANNKWG

-621 AAWILSEEEFIK
+621 AGWILSEEAFIK

-653 NIGDFASLGYYSSS
+653 SIGDFAALGFYSSS
-667 VGYNGNSAIVPN
+667 TGYNGNSAIVPN
-679 TLSNNNLRWE
+679 TLSNNNLSWE

-708 AGINYYYKTSNDLLL
+708 AGFNYYYKTSNDLLL
-723 NISIPTSSGYAQILQ
+723 NISVPTSSGYALILQ
-738 NKGKLEN
+738 NRGRLEN
-745 KGLEI
+745 KGFEI
-750 TLNTKNIEGKFTW
+750 TLNTKNVEGKFTW

-795 GGEGRVVEGF
+795 GGEGRVIEGY

-819 QQEGTI
+819 QQEGSI
-825 QLWNSDGSAKLDANG
+825 KLWNSDGSPKLDANG
-840 QPIYV
+840 QPIFV

-855 DKNGNVMTYANPT
+855 DRNGNIMTFANPT

-877 KAMGSPM
+877 RAMGNPL
-884 PTFIGGITNTFAYKG
+884 PKFIGGITNTFSYGG
-899 FELSFMFNFVYGNHI
+899 FELSVLFNFVYGNQI

-920 TQIGSFNNINQRPD
+920 TQIGGFNNINQRPD
-934 ILNAYTDVNNGTVV
+934 ILNAYTQGN
-948 IYAPSNE
+948 PSME
-955 VPALYNNAGGT
+955 VPSLYNNSGSSNPAS
-966 DPKADYV
+966 DYV

-981 YDASYMRLRSLTFS
+981 YDASYIRLRSLTFS
-995 YSFKEEWC
+995 YSFKEEFC
-1003 KKVKLSNVKIFING
+1003 QKIRLSNLKLFING
-1017 GNLLTFTKFPGMDPE
+1017 GNLLTYTKFPGMDPE

>member
-1 MSRFLRKKILA
+1 MNPILRKKIVTS
-12 LLLLFTCSIGYLL
+12 LLLFTGSFGYLM
-25 AQTISGKITDSKKET
+25 AQSISGKITDSKKET
-40 LVGVAITIEGT
+40 VIGAAITIEGT
-51 SKGVASDIDGNYK
+51 NKGVASDLDGHYK
-64 ITELEAKKYVIII
+64 ITDLDAKKYVVII

-88 VDLSIQKDQV
+88 VDLTTQKDQV
-98 IDVELTDDALQL
+98 LDVELADDALQL
-110 DQLIVVGYGLEQK
+110 DQVVVVGYGLEQK

-145 FEQSMQGRAAGVQVT
+145 FEQAMQGRAAGVQVT

-198 DLSPGNLGSRTNA
+198 DFSPGNLGSRTNA

-314 QADSFVAATGGSDWI
+314 QADSFVTASGGSDWI

-342 LSASGGNEKTTFYI
+342 LSASGGNEKTTFYM

-496 TSEVSNAWDR
+496 TAEVSSAWDR
-506 RTTVLNWSNS
+506 RTSVLNWTNS
-516 NYFNYNFKLKEK
+516 NYFNYNFKFKEI

-538 TQRSNRNGVGLYGE
+538 TQRSKRNGVGLYGE

-579 ASFFGRINYK
+579 ASFFSRVNYK
-589 LKDKYLLSSSMR
+589 LKDKYLLSASMR

-621 AAWILSEEEFIK
+621 AGWILSEEEFIK

-638 SFLKL
+638 SFLKV

-667 VGYNGNSAIVPN
+667 IGYNGNSAIVPN

-694 DVNLDIAFLKNRFA
+694 DVNLDIAFFKNRFA
-708 AGINYYYKTSNDLLL
+708 AGVNYYYKTSNDLLL
-723 NISIPTSSGYAQILQ
+723 NISVPTSSGYSNILQ

-750 TLNTKNIEGKFTW
+750 SLNTKNIEGKFTW

-770 FNRNKVLDVD
+770 FNKNKVIDVE
-780 GLKPDAFDDKDLGNR
+780 GLQPDAFDADG
-795 GGEGRVVEGF
+795 GGEGRVVEGY

-819 QQEGTI
+819 QQEGSI
-825 QLWNSDGSAKLDANG
+825 QLWNSDGSAKTDANG
-840 QPIYV
+840 QPIYI

-855 DKNGNVMTYANPT
+855 DKNGNIMTYANPT
-868 GGEFYGDNR
+868 GGEFYGENR
-877 KAMGSPM
+877 KAIGNPM
-884 PTFIGGITNTFAYKG
+884 PKFIGGITNTFTYKG
-899 FELSFMFNFVYGNHI
+899 FELSFMFNFVYGNSI

-934 ILNAYTDVNNGTVV
+934 ILDAYTQG
-948 IYAPSNE
+948 APSTE
-955 VPALYNNAGGT
+955 IPALYNNSGSAN
-966 DPKADYV
+966 PKSDYV
-973 AINSSRWL
+973 AINSTRWL

-1003 KKVKLSNVKIFING
+1003 NKVKLSNLKVFING

-1040 SERGNIAFGG
+1040 SEKGNIAFGG

>member
-1 MSRFLRKKILA
+1 MH
-12 LLLLFTCSIGYLL
+12 LL
-25 AQTISGKITDSKKET
+25 AQSISGKVTDSKKEPII
-40 LVGVAITIEGT
+40 GAAISIEGT
-51 SKGVASDIDGNYK
+51 SKGVATDLDGNYR
-64 ITELEAKKYVIII
+64 ITGLESKNYVLII
-77 SGLGFAKQKKT
+77 SALGYTKQKKNI
-88 VDLSIQKDQV
+88 DLTAGNDKTLDI
-98 IDVELTDDALQL
+98 ELLDDALQL
-110 DQLIVVGYGLEQK
+110 DQLVVVGYGLEQK

-145 FEQSMQGRAAGVQVT
+145 FEQAMQGRAAGVQVT

-198 DLSPGNLGSRTNA
+198 DFSPGNLGSRTNA

-255 TKFDVGYS
+255 TKFDAGYS

-272 LKYTT
+272 LRYTT
-277 AQELLDLRDKAN
+277 ATELLSLRDKASL
-289 IEINDS
+289 ELNDS

-300 NQVGWWNNQPFTRA
+300 AQIGWWNNKPFTRA

-329 NETLRRGTLQQAN
+329 NATLRTGRLQQAN

-356 GGTYRKEEGFLVG
+356 GGTYRKEDGFLVG

-401 NNRVPTGGDG
+401 NNRVPTGSDG
-411 GFGLAQLKMPFIPIY
+411 GFGLAQLKLPYIPIY
-426 NKDGSYNDPRGNP
+426 NSDGSFNDPRGNP
-439 LWQLENRKFA
+439 LWQLENRRFA
-449 ARVFRAISEAHAEWK
+449 ARVFRAISEVHAEWR
-464 ITKGLTF
+464 IIKGLNF

-483 EEEFNFRNVQSLD
+483 EEEFNFRNAQSLD
-496 TSEVSNAWDR
+496 TAEVSNAWDR
-506 RTTVLNWSNS
+506 RTTVLNWTNT
-516 NYFNYNFKLKEK
+516 NYFNYTLKIKEK
-528 HDFTILLGNE
+528 HDITFLLGNE
-538 TQRSNRNGVGLYGE
+538 LQKSNRNGVGLYGE
-552 KFPNDYFTQ
+552 KFPNDYFTE

-579 ASFFGRINYK
+579 ASFFSRVNYK
-589 LKDKYLLSSSMR
+589 LKDKYLFSASMR
-601 YDGSSRFGDNNKWG
+601 YDGSSRFGANNKWG

-621 AAWILSEEEFIK
+621 AGWILSEEAFIK

-653 NIGDFASLGYYSSS
+653 SIGDFAALGFYSSS
-667 VGYNGNSAIVPN
+667 TGYNGNSAIVPN
-679 TLSNNNLRWE
+679 TLSNNNLSWE

-708 AGINYYYKTSNDLLL
+708 AGFNYYYKTSNDLLL
-723 NISIPTSSGYAQILQ
+723 NISVPTSSGYALILQ
-738 NKGKLEN
+738 NRGRLEN
-745 KGLEI
+745 KGFEI
-750 TLNTKNIEGKFTW
+750 TLNTKNVEGKFTW

-795 GGEGRVVEGF
+795 GGEGRVIEGY
-805 PVGQFYVVEWAGVQ
+805 PVGQFYVVEFAGVQ
-819 QQEGTI
+819 QQEGSI
-825 QLWNSDGSAKLDANG
+825 KLWNSDGSPKLDASG
-840 QPIYV
+840 QPVFV

-855 DKNGNVMTYANPT
+855 DRNGNIMTFANPT

-877 KAMGSPM
+877 RAMGNPL
-884 PTFIGGITNTFAYKG
+884 PKFIGGITNTFSYGG
-899 FELSFMFNFVYGNHI
+899 FELSVLFNFVYGNQI

-920 TQIGSFNNINQRPD
+920 TQIGGFNNINQRPD
-934 ILNAYTDVNNGTVV
+934 ILNAYTQGN
-948 IYAPSNE
+948 PSME
-955 VPALYNNAGGT
+955 VPSLYNNSGSSNPAS
-966 DPKADYV
+966 DYV

-981 YDASYMRLRSLTFS
+981 YDASYIRLRSLTFS
-995 YSFKEEWC
+995 YSFKEEFC
-1003 KKVKLSNVKIFING
+1003 QKIRLSNLKLFING
-1017 GNLLTFTKFPGMDPE
+1017 GNLLTYTKFPGMDPE

>member
-1 MSRFLRKKILA
+1 MHQHLRKKVLA
-12 LLLLFTCSIGYLL
+12 SMLLVCLGSMHLL
-25 AQTISGKITDSKKET
+25 AQSISGKVTDSKKEP
-40 LVGVAITIEGT
+40 LIGAAISIEGT
-51 SKGVASDIDGNYK
+51 SKGVATDLDGNYR
-64 ITELEAKKYVIII
+64 ITGLESKNYVLII
-77 SGLGFAKQKKT
+77 SALGYTKQKKN
-88 VDLSIQKDQV
+88 VDLTSGSDKILD
-98 IDVELTDDALQL
+98 IELLDDALQL
-110 DQLIVVGYGLEQK
+110 DQVVVVGYGLEQK

-145 FEQSMQGRAAGVQVT
+145 FEQAMQGRAAGVQVT

-198 DLSPGNLGSRTNA
+198 DFSPGNLGSRTNA

-255 TKFDVGYS
+255 TKFDAGYA

-272 LKYTT
+272 LRYTT
-277 AQELLDLRDKAN
+277 ATELLSLRDKAS
-289 IEINDS
+289 IELNDS

-300 NQVGWWNNQPFTRA
+300 AQIGWWNNKPFTRA

-329 NETLRRGTLQQAN
+329 NATLRTGRLQQAN

-356 GGTYRKEEGFLVG
+356 GGTYRKEDGFLVG

-381 ENKAYENLTIGI
+381 ENKAYENLSIGI

-401 NNRVPTGGDG
+401 NNRVPTGSDG
-411 GFGLAQLKMPFIPIY
+411 GFGLAQLKLPYIPIY
-426 NKDGSYNDPRGNP
+426 NSDGSFNDPRGNP
-439 LWQLENRKFA
+439 LWQLQNRRFA
-449 ARVFRAISEAHAEWK
+449 ARVFRAISEVHAEWR
-464 ITKGLTF
+464 IIKGLNF

-496 TSEVSNAWDR
+496 TAEVSNAWDR
-506 RTTVLNWSNS
+506 RTTVLNWTNT
-516 NYFNYNFKLKEK
+516 NYFNYTLKIKEK
-528 HDFTILLGNE
+528 HDITFLLGNE
-538 TQRSNRNGVGLYGE
+538 VQRSNRNGVGLYGE
-552 KFPNDYFTQ
+552 KFPNDYFTE

-579 ASFFGRINYK
+579 ASFFSRVNYK
-589 LKDKYLLSSSMR
+589 LKDKYLFSASMR
-601 YDGSSRFGDNNKWG
+601 YDGSSRFGANNKWG

-621 AAWILSEEEFIK
+621 AGWILSEEAFIK

-653 NIGDFASLGYYSSS
+653 SIGDFAALGFYSSS
-667 VGYNGNSAIVPN
+667 TGYNGNSAIVPN
-679 TLSNNNLRWE
+679 TLSNNNLSWE

-708 AGINYYYKTSNDLLL
+708 AGFNYYYKTSNDLLL
-723 NISIPTSSGYAQILQ
+723 NISVPTSSGYALILQ
-738 NKGKLEN
+738 NRGRLEN
-745 KGLEI
+745 KGFEI
-750 TLNTKNIEGKFTW
+750 TLNTKNVEGKFTW

-795 GGEGRVVEGF
+795 GGEGRVIEGH

-819 QQEGTI
+819 QQEGSI
-825 QLWNSDGSAKLDANG
+825 QLWNSDGSPKLDASG
-840 QPIYV
+840 QPVFV

-855 DKNGNVMTYANPT
+855 DRNGNIMTFANPT

-877 KAMGSPM
+877 RAIGNPLPK
-884 PTFIGGITNTFAYKG
+884 FIGGITNTFSYGG
-899 FELSFMFNFVYGNHI
+899 FELSVLFNFVYGNQI

-920 TQIGSFNNINQRPD
+920 TQIGGFNNINQRPD
-934 ILNAYTDVNNGTVV
+934 ILNAYTQGN
-948 IYAPSNE
+948 PSTE
-955 VPALYNNAGGT
+955 VPSLYNNSGST
-966 DPKADYV
+966 NPSSDYV

-981 YDASYMRLRSLTFS
+981 YDASYIRLRSLTFS
-995 YSFKEEWC
+995 YSFKEEFC
-1003 KKVKLSNVKIFING
+1003 QKIKLSNLKLFING
-1017 GNLLTFTKFPGMDPE
+1017 GNLLTYTKFPGMDPE

>member
-1 MSRFLRKKILA
+1 M
-12 LLLLFTCSIGYLL
+12 LLVCSGSMHLL
-25 AQTISGKITDSKKET
+25 AQSISGKVTDSKKEPII
-40 LVGVAITIEGT
+40 GAAISIEGT
-51 SKGVASDIDGNYK
+51 SKGVATDLDGNYR
-64 ITELEAKKYVIII
+64 ITGLESKNYVLII
-77 SGLGFAKQKKT
+77 SALGYTKQKKNI
-88 VDLSIQKDQV
+88 DLTAGNDKTLDI
-98 IDVELTDDALQL
+98 ELLDDALQL
-110 DQLIVVGYGLEQK
+110 DQVVVVGYGLEQK

-145 FEQSMQGRAAGVQVT
+145 FEQAMQGRAAGVQVT

-198 DLSPGNLGSRTNA
+198 DFSPGNLGSRTNA

-255 TKFDVGYS
+255 TKFDAGYS

-272 LKYTT
+272 LRYTT
-277 AQELLDLRDKAN
+277 ATELLSLRDKASL
-289 IEINDS
+289 ELNDS

-300 NQVGWWNNQPFTRA
+300 AQIGWWNNKPFTRA

-329 NETLRRGTLQQAN
+329 NATLRTGRLQQAN

-356 GGTYRKEEGFLVG
+356 GGTYRKEDGFLVG

-401 NNRVPTGGDG
+401 NNRVPTGSDG
-411 GFGLAQLKMPFIPIY
+411 GFGLAQLKLPYIPIY
-426 NKDGSYNDPRGNP
+426 NSDGSFNDPRGNP
-439 LWQLENRKFA
+439 LWQLENRRFA
-449 ARVFRAISEAHAEWK
+449 ARVFRAISEVHAEWR
-464 ITKGLTF
+464 IIKGLNF

-483 EEEFNFRNVQSLD
+483 EEEFNFRNAQSLD
-496 TSEVSNAWDR
+496 TAEVSNAWDR
-506 RTTVLNWSNS
+506 RTTVLNWTNT
-516 NYFNYNFKLKEK
+516 NYFNYTLKIKEK
-528 HDFTILLGNE
+528 HDITFLLGNE
-538 TQRSNRNGVGLYGE
+538 LQKSNRNGVGLYGE
-552 KFPNDYFTQ
+552 KFPNDYFTE

-579 ASFFGRINYK
+579 ASFFSRVNYK
-589 LKDKYLLSSSMR
+589 LKDKYLFSASMR
-601 YDGSSRFGDNNKWG
+601 YDGSSRFGANNKWG

-621 AAWILSEEEFIK
+621 AGWILSEEAFIK

-653 NIGDFASLGYYSSS
+653 SIGDFAALGFYSSS
-667 VGYNGNSAIVPN
+667 TGYNGNSAIVPN
-679 TLSNNNLRWE
+679 TLSNNNLSWE

-708 AGINYYYKTSNDLLL
+708 AGFNYYYKTSNDLLL
-723 NISIPTSSGYAQILQ
+723 NISVPTSSGYALILQ
-738 NKGKLEN
+738 NRGRLEN
-745 KGLEI
+745 KGFEV
-750 TLNTKNIEGKFTW
+750 TLNTKNVEGKFTW

-795 GGEGRVVEGF
+795 GGEGRVIEGY

-819 QQEGTI
+819 QQEGSI
-825 QLWNSDGSAKLDANG
+825 KLWNSDGSPKLDANG
-840 QPIYV
+840 QPIFV

-855 DKNGNVMTYANPT
+855 DRNGNIMTFANPT

-877 KAMGSPM
+877 RAMGNPL
-884 PTFIGGITNTFAYKG
+884 PKFIGGITNTFSYGG
-899 FELSFMFNFVYGNHI
+899 FELSVLFNFVYGNQI

-920 TQIGSFNNINQRPD
+920 TQIGGFNNINQRPD
-934 ILNAYTDVNNGTVV
+934 ILNAYTQGN
-948 IYAPSNE
+948 PSME
-955 VPALYNNAGGT
+955 VPSLYNNSGSSNPAS
-966 DPKADYV
+966 DYV

-981 YDASYMRLRSLTFS
+981 YDASYIRLRSLTFS
-995 YSFKEEWC
+995 YSFKEEFC
-1003 KKVKLSNVKIFING
+1003 QKIRLSNLKLFING
-1017 GNLLTFTKFPGMDPE
+1017 GNLLTYTKFPGMDPE

>member
-1 MSRFLRKKILA
+1 MH
-12 LLLLFTCSIGYLL
+12 LL
-25 AQTISGKITDSKKET
+25 AQSISGKVTDSKKEPII
-40 LVGVAITIEGT
+40 GAAISIEGT
-51 SKGVASDIDGNYK
+51 SKGVATDLDGNYR
-64 ITELEAKKYVIII
+64 ITGLESKNYVLII
-77 SGLGFAKQKKT
+77 SALGYTKQKKNI
-88 VDLSIQKDQV
+88 DLTAGNDKTLDI
-98 IDVELTDDALQL
+98 ELLDDALQL
-110 DQLIVVGYGLEQK
+110 DQLVVVGYGLEQK

-145 FEQSMQGRAAGVQVT
+145 FEQAMQGRAAGVQVT

-198 DLSPGNLGSRTNA
+198 DFSPGNLGSRTNA

-255 TKFDVGYS
+255 TKFDAGYS

-272 LKYTT
+272 LRYTT
-277 AQELLDLRDKAN
+277 ATELLSLRDKASL
-289 IEINDS
+289 ELNDS

-300 NQVGWWNNQPFTRA
+300 AQIGWWNNKPFTRA

-329 NETLRRGTLQQAN
+329 NATLRTGRLQQAN

-356 GGTYRKEEGFLVG
+356 GGTYRKEDGFLVG

-401 NNRVPTGGDG
+401 NNRVPTGSDG
-411 GFGLAQLKMPFIPIY
+411 GFGLAQLKLPYIPIY
-426 NKDGSYNDPRGNP
+426 NSDGSFNDPRGNP
-439 LWQLENRKFA
+439 LWQLENRRFA
-449 ARVFRAISEAHAEWK
+449 ARVFRAISEVHAEWR
-464 ITKGLTF
+464 IIKGLNF

-483 EEEFNFRNVQSLD
+483 EEEFNFRNAQSLD
-496 TSEVSNAWDR
+496 TAEVSNAWDR
-506 RTTVLNWSNS
+506 RTTVLNWTNT
-516 NYFNYNFKLKEK
+516 NYFNYTLKIKEK
-528 HDFTILLGNE
+528 HDITFLLGNE
-538 TQRSNRNGVGLYGE
+538 LQKSNRNGVGLYGE
-552 KFPNDYFTQ
+552 KFPNDYFTE

-579 ASFFGRINYK
+579 ASFFSRVNYK
-589 LKDKYLLSSSMR
+589 LKDKYLFSASMR
-601 YDGSSRFGDNNKWG
+601 YDGSSRFGANNKWG

-621 AAWILSEEEFIK
+621 AGWILSEEAFIK

-653 NIGDFASLGYYSSS
+653 SIGDFAALGFYSSS
-667 VGYNGNSAIVPN
+667 TGYNGNSAIVPN
-679 TLSNNNLRWE
+679 TLSNNNLSWE

-708 AGINYYYKTSNDLLL
+708 AGFNYYYKTSNDLLL
-723 NISIPTSSGYAQILQ
+723 NISVPTSSGYALILQ
-738 NKGKLEN
+738 NRGRLEN
-745 KGLEI
+745 KGFEI
-750 TLNTKNIEGKFTW
+750 TLNTKNVEGKFTW

-795 GGEGRVVEGF
+795 GGEGRVIEGY

-819 QQEGTI
+819 QQEGSI
-825 QLWNSDGSAKLDANG
+825 KLWNSDGSPKLDASG
-840 QPIYV
+840 QPVFV

-855 DKNGNVMTYANPT
+855 DRNGNIMTFANPT

-877 KAMGSPM
+877 RAMGNPL
-884 PTFIGGITNTFAYKG
+884 PKFIGGITNTFSYGG
-899 FELSFMFNFVYGNHI
+899 FELSVLFNFVYGNQI

-920 TQIGSFNNINQRPD
+920 TQIGGFNNINQRPD
-934 ILNAYTDVNNGTVV
+934 ILNAYTQGN
-948 IYAPSNE
+948 PSME
-955 VPALYNNAGGT
+955 VPSLYNNSGSSNPAS
-966 DPKADYV
+966 DYV

-981 YDASYMRLRSLTFS
+981 YDASYIRLRSLTFS
-995 YSFKEEWC
+995 YSFKEEFC
-1003 KKVKLSNVKIFING
+1003 QKIRLSNLKLFING
-1017 GNLLTFTKFPGMDPE
+1017 GNLLTYTKFPGMDPE

>member
-1 MSRFLRKKILA
+1 MNQFLRKKIVA
-12 LLLLFTCSIGYLL
+12 SLLLSCICVFSIK
-25 AQTISGKITDSKKET
+25 AQSISGKITDSKKET
-40 LVGVAITIEGT
+40 VVGAAITIEGT
-51 SKGVASDIDGNYK
+51 TKGVASDLDGNYK
-64 ITELEAKKYVIII
+64 ITDLEAKKYVVII

-88 VDLSIQKDQV
+88 VDLTAQKDQTLD
-98 IDVELTDDALQL
+98 IELADDALQL
-110 DQLIVVGYGLEQK
+110 DQVVVVGYGLEQK

-145 FEQSMQGRAAGVQVT
+145 FEQAMQGRAAGVQVT

-198 DLSPGNLGSRTNA
+198 DFSPGNLGSRTNA

-255 TKFDVGYS
+255 TKFDAGYS

-272 LKYTT
+272 LKYTS
-277 AQELLDLRDKAN
+277 AEELLNLRDKAS
-289 IEINDS
+289 IYLNDS
-295 AESKK
+295 VESKK

-329 NETLRRGTLQQAN
+329 GATLRRGTLQQAN
-342 LSASGGNEKTTFYI
+342 LSASGGNEKTTFYM

-369 NSFERTNGKIAI
+369 NSFERTNAKIAV

-401 NNRVPTGGDG
+401 NKRVPTGGDG

-426 NKDGSYNDPRGNP
+426 NKDGSYNDPKGNP
-439 LWQLENRKFA
+439 LWQLENRDFT

-464 ITKGLTF
+464 IINGLVF

-478 FLNQN
+478 FLTQN
-483 EEEFNFRNVQSLD
+483 EEEFNFRNVQSID

-506 RTTVLNWSNS
+506 RTSVLNWTNS

-538 TQRSNRNGVGLYGE
+538 TQRSKRNGVGLYGE

-579 ASFFGRINYK
+579 ASFFSRVNYK
-589 LKDKYLLSSSMR
+589 LKDKYLFSASMR

-615 AFPGVS
+615 AFPGLS
-621 AAWILSEEEFIK
+621 AGWILSEEEFIK
-633 KIKAI
+633 NIKAI

-667 VGYNGNSAIVPN
+667 VGYNGNSAIVPS
-679 TLSNNNLRWE
+679 TLSNKDLRWE

-708 AGINYYYKTSNDLLL
+708 AGFNYYYKTSNDLLL
-723 NISIPTSSGYAQILQ
+723 NISIPTSSGYSQILQ

-750 TLNTKNIEGKFTW
+750 SLNTKNIEGKFSW

-770 FNRNKVLDVD
+770 FNRNKVIDVE
-780 GLKPDAFDDKDLGNR
+780 GLQPDAFDADG
-795 GGEGRVVEGF
+795 GGEGRVVEGY

-819 QQEGTI
+819 QQEGSI
-825 QLWNSDGSAKLDANG
+825 QLWNSDGTPKLDANG
-840 QPIYV
+840 QSIFV

-855 DKNGNVMTYANPT
+855 DKNGNIMTYANPT

-877 KAMGSPM
+877 KAMGNPM
-884 PTFIGGITNTFAYKG
+884 PKFIGGITNTFTYKG
-899 FELSFMFNFVYGNHI
+899 FELSFMFNFVYGNSI

-920 TQIGSFNNINQRPD
+920 TQIGSFKIINQRPD
-934 ILNAYTDVNNGTVV
+934 ILDAYTQG
-948 IYAPSNE
+948 APSTE
-955 VPALYNNAGGT
+955 IPSLYNNEGST
-966 DPKADYV
+966 NPQSEYV

-1003 KKVKLSNVKIFING
+1003 NKVKLSNVKLFING

-1040 SERGNIAFGG
+1040 SEKGNIAFAG

>member
-1 MSRFLRKKILA
+1 MKQFLRKKMVLTIL
-12 LLLLFTCSIGYLL
+12 LISLSLTYVK
-25 AQTISGKITDSKKET
+25 AQSISGKVIDSKKEP
-40 LVGVAITIEGT
+40 VIGAAITIEGT
-51 SKGVASDIDGNYK
+51 TNGVASDLDGNYK
-64 ITELEAKKYVIII
+64 IAGLEAKKYVIII

-88 VDLSIQKDQV
+88 VDLSTQKDQV
-98 IDVELTDDALQL
+98 LDVELADDALQL
-110 DQLIVVGYGLEQK
+110 DQVVVVGYGLEQK

-145 FEQSMQGRAAGVQVT
+145 FEQAMQGRAAGVQVT

-183 SQPLYVIDGIPITTG
+183 SQPLYVVDGIPITTG
-198 DLSPGNLGSRTNA
+198 DFSPGNLGSRTNA

-255 TKFDVGYS
+255 TKFDAGYS
-263 YGVLSPTNV
+263 YGVVSPTNV
-272 LKYTT
+272 LQYTS
-277 AQELLDLRDKAN
+277 AQELLDLRDKASL
-289 IEINDS
+289 EINDS
-295 AESKK
+295 IESKK
-300 NQVGWWNNQPFTRA
+300 AQVGWWNNQSFTRA

-329 NETLRRGTLQQAN
+329 EKTLRRGTLQQAN
-342 LSASGGNEKTTFYI
+342 LSASGGNEKTTFYL
-356 GGTYRKEEGFLVG
+356 GGTYRNEEGFLVG
-369 NSFERTNGKIAI
+369 NSFERTNVKIAL
-381 ENKAYENLTIGI
+381 ENKAFENLSIGI

-401 NNRVPTGGDG
+401 NHRVPTGSDG
-411 GFGLAQLKMPFIPIY
+411 GFGLAQLKLPYIPIY

-449 ARVFRAISEAHAEWK
+449 ARVFRAITEAHAEWR
-464 ITKGLTF
+464 IVKGLTF

-506 RTTVLNWSNS
+506 RTSVLNWTNS
-516 NYFNYNFKLKEK
+516 NYFNYNLKLNEI
-528 HDFTILLGNE
+528 HDITFLLGNE

-579 ASFFGRINYK
+579 ASFFSRVNYK
-589 LKDKYLLSSSMR
+589 LKDKYLISASMR
-601 YDGSSRFGDNNKWG
+601 YDGSSRFGANNKWG

-621 AAWILSEEEFIK
+621 AGWILSEEEFIK
-633 KIKAI
+633 KIKVI

-653 NIGDFASLGYYSSS
+653 NIGDFAALGYYSSAA
-667 VGYNGNSAIVPN
+667 GYNGYSAIVPN
-679 TLSNNNLRWE
+679 TLSNNDLRWE

-708 AGINYYYKTSNDLLL
+708 AGFNYYYKTSNDLLL

-819 QQEGTI
+819 QNEGTL
-825 QLWNSDGSAKLDANG
+825 QLWNTDGTPKLDANG
-840 QPIYV
+840 QPIFV

-855 DKNGNVMTYANPT
+855 DKNGNLMTYANPT
-868 GGEFYGDNR
+868 GGEFYGENR
-877 KAMGSPM
+877 KPMGNPM
-884 PTFIGGITNTFAYKG
+884 PKFIGGITNTFGYKG
-899 FELSFMFNFVYGNHI
+899 FECSFMFNFVYGNHI

-920 TQIGSFNNINQRPD
+920 TQIGGVNNINQRPD
-934 ILNAYTDVNNGTVV
+934 ILQAYTEGK
-948 IYAPSNE
+948 PSTE
-955 VPALYNNAGGT
+955 VPALYNNSGST
-966 DPKADYV
+966 NPKADYV

-1003 KKVKLSNVKIFING
+1003 NKVKLSALKLFING

>member
-1 MSRFLRKKILA
+1 MNQFLRKKIVA
-12 LLLLFTCSIGYLL
+12 SLLLFTGSISYLM
-25 AQTISGKITDSKKET
+25 AQSISGKITDSKKET
-40 LVGVAITIEGT
+40 IVGAAITIEGST
-51 SKGVASDIDGNYK
+51 KGVASDLDGNYK
-64 ITELEAKKYVIII
+64 ITDLEAKKYVVII

-88 VDLSIQKDQV
+88 VDLTTQKDQV
-98 IDVELTDDALQL
+98 LDVELADDALQL
-110 DQLIVVGYGLEQK
+110 DQVVVVGYGLEQK

-145 FEQSMQGRAAGVQVT
+145 FEQAMQGRAAGVQVT

-198 DLSPGNLGSRTNA
+198 DFSPGNLGSRTNA

-300 NQVGWWNNQPFTRA
+300 NQVGWWNNQAFTRA

-342 LSASGGNEKTTFYI
+342 LSASGGNEKTTFYM

-439 LWQLENRKFA
+439 LWQLENRKFS

-496 TSEVSNAWDR
+496 TSEVSSAWDR
-506 RTTVLNWSNS
+506 RTSVLNWTNS
-516 NYFNYNFKLKEK
+516 NYFNYNFKLKEI
-528 HDFTILLGNE
+528 HDFTLLLGNE
-538 TQRSNRNGVGLYGE
+538 TQRSKRSGVGLYGE

-579 ASFFGRINYK
+579 ASFFGRVNYK
-589 LKDKYLLSSSMR
+589 LKDKYLLSASMR

-621 AAWILSEEEFIK
+621 AGWILSEEEFIK
-633 KIKAI
+633 KIKVI

-694 DVNLDIAFLKNRFA
+694 DVNLDIAFFKNRFA
-708 AGINYYYKTSNDLLL
+708 AGVNYYYKTSNDLLL
-723 NISIPTSSGYAQILQ
+723 NISVPTSSGYSNILQ

-750 TLNTKNIEGKFTW
+750 SLNTKNIEGKFTW

-770 FNRNKVLDVD
+770 FNQNKVIDVE
-780 GLKPDAFDDKDLGNR
+780 GLQPDAFDADG
-795 GGEGRVVEGF
+795 GGEGRVVEGY

-819 QQEGTI
+819 QQEGSI
-825 QLWNSDGSAKLDANG
+825 QLWNSDGSAKTDANG
-840 QPIYV
+840 QPVYI

-855 DKNGNVMTYANPT
+855 DKNGNIMTYANPT

-877 KAMGSPM
+877 KALGNPM
-884 PTFIGGITNTFAYKG
+884 PKFIGGITNTFTYKG
-899 FELSFMFNFVYGNHI
+899 FELSFMFNFVYGNSI

-934 ILNAYTDVNNGTVV
+934 ILGAYTQG
-948 IYAPSNE
+948 APSTE
-955 VPALYNNAGGT
+955 IPALYNNSGSAN
-966 DPKADYV
+966 PKSDYV
-973 AINSSRWL
+973 AINSTRWL

-1003 KKVKLSNVKIFING
+1003 NKIKMSNIKLFING

-1040 SERGNIAFGG
+1040 SEKGNIAFGG